1 MHERIDEIK
10 KNEGKPKVI
19 KNIFSDEEINKFK
32 ELYKNLPITVHNK
45 KQNVIKKRWLIE
57 YGKELEALFYKK
69 VKKKLVIS
77 NMITLK
83 LRMEM
88 IY

>member
-32 ELYKNLPITVHNK
+32 ENFIKIYLSRFIIKNKMLLK
-45 KQNVIKKRWLIE
+45 KDGSLSTEKN
-57 YGKELEALFYKK
+57 
-69 VKKKLVIS
+69 
-77 NMITLK
+77 
-83 LRMEM
+83 
-88 IY
+88 